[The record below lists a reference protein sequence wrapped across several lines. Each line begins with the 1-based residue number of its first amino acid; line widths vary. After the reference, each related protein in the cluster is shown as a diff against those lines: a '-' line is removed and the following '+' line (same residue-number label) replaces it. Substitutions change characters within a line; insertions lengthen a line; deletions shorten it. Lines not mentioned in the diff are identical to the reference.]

1 MWREADI
8 TERHRLLLTGVYVD
22 ARKLHSIVMIRPEA
36 VFRAVFETDVTREW
50 SGVALI
56 NMRHRKI
63 SMGLIPIRV
72 HGGDGR
78 ESNYTVNAT

>member
-36 VFRAVFETDVTREW
+36 VFETAVTREW
-50 SGVALI
+50 SGVELI
-56 NMRHRKI
+56 RYE
-63 SMGLIPIRV
+63 PQ
-72 HGGDGR
+72 GDSEGV
-78 ESNYTVNAT
+78 ES

>member
-1 MWREADI
+1 
-8 TERHRLLLTGVYVD
+8 
-22 ARKLHSIVMIRPEA
+22 MIIRTKEP
-36 VFRAVFETDVTREW
+36 FRAVFETDVTREW

-56 NMRHRKI
+56 NMKHRKI